1 MGKTKTDGSL
11 SARVSARVKE
21 FNIKVRK
28 LQKVDAAMRK
38 GLVPYVDFYPLNLN
52 PNKKKTKTE
61 QNWEDE
67 LISKKPL
74 TSWIDLGDNAK
85 HLYDNP
91 VEALK
96 ILIKN
101 SSLFKQTDH
110 KVYMLC
116 DLIEKT
122 RNKKLNKGKAL
133 NKIVD
138 EILPQCCTFI
148 DVDYDNVDIAKIEMV
163 RNMKRSDKELK
174 KKYKQKK
181 PGGMSRQGIIDRII
195 EKHRRLVIKK
205 PKDFKDWIDNHKDPL
220 KRYLTKSRLR
230 TKVSK

>member
-1 MGKTKTDGSL
+1 M
-11 SARVSARVKE
+11 
-21 FNIKVRK
+21 
-28 LQKVDAAMRK
+28 
-38 GLVPYVDFYPLNLN
+38 
-52 PNKKKTKTE
+52 
-61 QNWEDE
+61 
-67 LISKKPL
+67 
-74 TSWIDLGDNAK
+74 GDNAK

-148 DVDYDNVDIAKIEMV
+148 DVDYDTVDIAKIEMV
-163 RNMKRSDKELK
+163 RNLKRSEKELIKLYK
-174 KKYKQKK
+174 KDKK
-181 PGGMSRQGIIDRII
+181 NTGGMSRQVIIDRII

>member
-1 MGKTKTDGSL
+1 MGKTKTDENL
-11 SARVSARVKE
+11 SSRVKK
-21 FNIKVRK
+21 FNLKVRK
-28 LQKVDAAMRK
+28 LQKVGAAMRK
-38 GLVPYVDFYPLNLN
+38 GLVPYVDFYPINLK
-52 PNKKKTKTE
+52 PNRKKTKTE
-61 QNWEDE
+61 QNWEDQ
-67 LISKKPL
+67 LISKTPL
-74 TSWIDLGDNAK
+74 TNWTDLGDNAK

-133 NKIVD
+133 NRIVD

-148 DVDYDNVDIAKIEMV
+148 DVDYNTIDISKIEMV
-163 RNMKRSDKELK
+163 RNLKRSEKELNK
-174 KKYKQKK
+174 HI
-181 PGGMSRQGIIDRII
+181 GELDRQTIIDRII

>member
-1 MGKTKTDGSL
+1 MGKTKTDENL
-11 SARVSARVKE
+11 SSRVKK
-21 FNIKVRK
+21 FNLKVRK
-28 LQKVDAAMRK
+28 LQKVGAAMRK
-38 GLVPYVDFYPLNLN
+38 GLVPYVDFYPINLK
-52 PNKKKTKTE
+52 PNRKKTKTE
-61 QNWEDE
+61 QNWEDQ
-67 LISKKPL
+67 LISKTPL
-74 TSWIDLGDNAK
+74 TNWTDLGDNAK

-91 VEALK
+91 VEALE

-133 NKIVD
+133 NRIVD

-148 DVDYDNVDIAKIEMV
+148 DVDYNTIDISKIEMV
-163 RNMKRSDKELK
+163 RNLKRSEKELNK
-174 KKYKQKK
+174 HI
-181 PGGMSRQGIIDRII
+181 GELDRQTIIDRII

-230 TKVSK
+230 TKVAS

>member
-1 MGKTKTDGSL
+1 MGKTKTDENL
-11 SARVSARVKE
+11 SSRVKK
-21 FNIKVRK
+21 FNLKVRK
-28 LQKVDAAMRK
+28 LQKVGAAMRK
-38 GLVPYVDFYPLNLN
+38 GLVPYVDFYPINLK
-52 PNKKKTKTE
+52 PNRKKTKTE
-61 QNWEDE
+61 QNWEDQ
-67 LISKKPL
+67 LISKTPL
-74 TSWIDLGDNAK
+74 TNWTDLGDNAK

-133 NKIVD
+133 NRIVD

-148 DVDYDNVDIAKIEMV
+148 DVDYNTIDISKIEMV
-163 RNMKRSDKELK
+163 RNLKRSEKELNK
-174 KKYKQKK
+174 HI
-181 PGGMSRQGIIDRII
+181 GELDRQTIIDRII

-230 TKVSK
+230 TKVAS

>member
-52 PNKKKTKTE
+52 PNKKKNKAE

-74 TSWIDLGDNAK
+74 TSWTDLGDNAK

-148 DVDYDNVDIAKIEMV
+148 DVDYNTIDISKIEMV
-163 RNMKRSDKELK
+163 RNLKRSEKELNK
-174 KKYKQKK
+174 HI
-181 PGGMSRQGIIDRII
+181 GELDRQTIIDRII

-230 TKVSK
+230 TKVAS